1 MGDDP
6 RQAGAARPARTLGG
20 VMTRSARHRLACTGS
35 DVVGTDAA
43 ARARQLAETFDA
55 VLGSGPVHRAPR
67 PVVSASW
74 ERSLAARVDPD
85 RRTPPV
91 VHAPD
96 ELREIRAAHPLGAVM
111 PLLRDS
117 LVGIAEDAV
126 HLVLVTD
133 AAGHVLWR
141 EGAVELLGPAD
152 RVGLFP
158 GTNWSEAAIGTNAM
172 GTTLAVDAPVQIH
185 SAEHLVRTYHS
196 WTCVAAPVHDPD
208 TGAVLGAVDVSGPLR
223 TMHPSLAQLVAT
235 TAQLAETELRV
246 RLAEADQRF
255 LLRNT
260 PHLASLR
267 GTAGALVT
275 PTGRVLATEPSGGW
289 PDRVDLDG
297 GPDRVLLP
305 DGREVLV
312 EPLAEGFLLRVPQ
325 RPSRAASPSRPSAL
339 SLRVTGN
346 GAPGAVLDGRAVP
359 LPLRAAEILIALALH
374 PEGLTGE
381 RLAYLLYGD
390 DGNQTTVRVQVR
402 RLRALIGADVLR
414 TRPYRLVGA
423 VDSDFGSAR
432 RALRAGQVAT
442 ALRACAGPLLP
453 RSDATEIRQLREE
466 LTAGLRAAV
475 LATRDVGLLHA
486 FVLHPQGEDDLDA
499 HDRLLALLP
508 AGDPRAAGVALRA
521 ARLRAE

>member
-1 MGDDP
+1 
-6 RQAGAARPARTLGG
+6 
-20 VMTRSARHRLACTGS
+20 MTRSARHRLPCTGPGA
-35 DVVGTDAA
+35 VDAA
-43 ARARQLAETFDA
+43 AHARQLAETFDA
-55 VLGSGPVHRAPR
+55 VLGSSPVRRVPR

-91 VHAPD
+91 VHGPD
-96 ELREIRAAHPLGAVM
+96 EVRDIRSVHPLNAVM
-111 PLLRDS
+111 PLVRTS
-117 LVGIAEDAV
+117 LAGIAEEAV

-141 EGAVELLGPAD
+141 EGAAELLGPAD

-172 GTTLAVDAPVQIH
+172 GTALAVDAPVQIH

-208 TGAVLGAVDVSGPLR
+208 TGTVLGAVDVSGPLR

-235 TAQLAETELRV
+235 VVQLAETELRLRMAV
-246 RLAEADQRF
+246 ADQRF

-260 PHLASLR
+260 PHLAHLR
-267 GTAGALVT
+267 GAAGALVT

-289 PDRVDLDG
+289 PERVDLDG
-297 GPDRVLLP
+297 AAERALLP

-312 EPLAEGFLLRVPQ
+312 EPLAEGYLLRASQ
-325 RPSRAASPSRPSAL
+325 RPSRTASTSAL
-339 SLRVTGN
+339 SLRVTGT
-346 GAPGAVLDGRAVP
+346 GAPSAVLDGRTIA
-359 LPLRAAEILIALALH
+359 LPLRAAEILTALALH

-381 RLAYLLYGD
+381 QLAYLLYGD

-432 RALRAGQVAT
+432 RALRSGRVAA

-466 LTAGLRAAV
+466 LTAGLRSAV
-475 LATRDVGLLHA
+475 LATGDVGLLHA
-486 FVLHPQGEDDLDA
+486 FVLHPQGQDDLGA
-499 HDRLLALLP
+499 HDQLLGLLP

-521 ARLRAE
+521 ARLRAD

>member
-1 MGDDP
+1 MS
-6 RQAGAARPARTLGG
+6 
-20 VMTRSARHRLACTGS
+20 RSARHRPPCTGLG
-35 DVVGTDAA
+35 VPGADAA
-43 ARARQLAETFDA
+43 THARQLAETFDA
-55 VLGSGPVHRAPR
+55 VLTSGPVRRAPR

-74 ERSLAARVDPD
+74 ERSLAACVDPD

-96 ELREIRAAHPLGAVM
+96 ELRDIRSAHPLNAVM
-111 PLLRDS
+111 PLLRNS
-117 LVGIAEDAV
+117 LAGIAEDAV
-126 HLVLVTD
+126 HLMLVTD

-185 SAEHLVRTYHS
+185 SAEHLVRTYHT

-208 TGAVLGAVDVSGPLR
+208 TGATLGTVDVSGPSR

-235 TAQLAETELRV
+235 TASLAETELRARMAV
-246 RLAEADQRF
+246 ADQRF

-260 PHLASLR
+260 PHLAALGSA
-267 GTAGALVT
+267 AGALVT
-275 PTGRVLATEPSGGW
+275 PTGRVLAAEPSEW
-289 PDRVDLDG
+289 PERVDLDG
-297 GPDRVLLP
+297 ATDRVLLP
-305 DGREVLV
+305 DGREMLV
-312 EPLAEGFLLRVPQ
+312 EPLAQGYLLRAP
-325 RPSRAASPSRPSAL
+325 RRTSRATSPSRTAAL

-346 GAPGAVLDGRAVP
+346 GAPSAVLDGRSVP
-359 LPLRAAEILIALALH
+359 LPLRAAEILAVLVLH
-374 PEGLTGE
+374 PEGLTAE
-381 RLAYLLYGD
+381 QLAYLLYGD
-390 DGNQTTVRVQVR
+390 DGNQTTVRVQIR
-402 RLRALIGADVLR
+402 RLRALVGADVLR

-423 VDSDFGSAR
+423 VDSDFSSAR
-432 RALRAGQVAT
+432 RALRAGQVAA
-442 ALRACAGPLLP
+442 ALRACPGPLLP

-466 LTAGLRAAV
+466 LTAGLRSAV

-486 FVLHPQGEDDLDA
+486 FVVHPLGEDDLDA

-508 AGDPRAAGVALRA
+508 TGDPRTAGVALRA

>member
-1 MGDDP
+1 
-6 RQAGAARPARTLGG
+6 
-20 VMTRSARHRLACTGS
+20 MTRSARHRLPRTGP
-35 DVVGTDAA
+35 DLGGTDAA
-43 ARARQLAETFDA
+43 AHARQLAETFDA
-55 VLGSGPVHRAPR
+55 VLGSGPVRRVPR

-96 ELREIRAAHPLGAVM
+96 ELRDIRSAHPLNAVM
-111 PLLRDS
+111 PLVRNS
-117 LVGIAEDAV
+117 LAGIAVAGV
-126 HLVLVTD
+126 HLMLVTD

-172 GTTLAVDAPVQIH
+172 GTTLAVDAPVTIH

-223 TMHPSLAQLVAT
+223 TMHPSLAQLVWT

-246 RLAEADQRF
+246 RMAEADQRF
-255 LLRNT
+255 VLRNT
-260 PHLASLR
+260 PHLAQLR
-267 GTAGALVT
+267 GAAGALVT
-275 PTGRVLATEPSGGW
+275 PTGRVLATEPSDGW
-289 PDRVDLDG
+289 PERVDLDG
-297 GPDRVLLP
+297 ATERVLLP

-312 EPLAEGFLLRVPQ
+312 EPLAEGYLLRGSQP
-325 RPSRAASPSRPSAL
+325 PSRVASPSRTSAL
-339 SLRVTGN
+339 SLRVTGS
-346 GAPGAVLDGRAVP
+346 GAPSAVLDGRP
-359 LPLRAAEILIALALH
+359 ITLPQRAAEILTALALH
-374 PEGLTGE
+374 REGLTGE
-381 RLAYLLYGD
+381 QLAYLLYGD

-402 RLRALIGADVLR
+402 RLRALIGTDVLR

-432 RALRAGQVAT
+432 RALRAGQVAA

-466 LTAGLRAAV
+466 LTAGLRSAV

-486 FVLHPQGEDDLDA
+486 FVGHPLGADDLDA

>member
-1 MGDDP
+1 MS
-6 RQAGAARPARTLGG
+6 RT
-20 VMTRSARHRLACTGS
+20 ARHRPP
-35 DVVGTDAA
+35 GTDAPA
-43 ARARQLAETFDA
+43 HARQLAETFDA
-55 VLGSGPVHRAPR
+55 VLGSGPVRRAPR

-96 ELREIRAAHPLGAVM
+96 ELRDIRSAHPLNAVM
-111 PLLRDS
+111 PLLRND
-117 LVGIAEDAV
+117 LAGVAQEGV

-141 EGAVELLGPAD
+141 EGAAELLGPAD

-172 GTTLAVDAPVQIH
+172 GTALAVDAPVQIH

-208 TGAVLGAVDVSGPLR
+208 TGATLGAVDVSGPLR
-223 TMHPSLAQLVAT
+223 TMHPFLAQLVAT
-235 TAQLAETELRV
+235 TA
-246 RLAEADQRF
+246 RLAEADLRARMAVADQRF

-260 PHLASLR
+260 PHLVQLGR
-267 GTAGALVT
+267 DVGALVT
-275 PTGRVLATEPSGGW
+275 PTGRVLAAEPALW
-289 PDRVDLDG
+289 PERVDLDG
-297 GPDRVLLP
+297 ATDRVLLA

-312 EPLAEGFLLRVPQ
+312 EALAEGHLLRAP
-325 RPSRAASPSRPSAL
+325 RSTSRTTSPSRTAAL

-346 GAPGAVLDGRAVP
+346 GVPGAVLDGRAVP
-359 LPLRAAEILIALALH
+359 LPLRAAEILTVLVLH
-374 PEGLTGE
+374 PEGLTAE
-381 RLAYLLYGD
+381 QLAYLLYGD
-390 DGNQTTVRVQVR
+390 DGNQTTVRVQIR
-402 RLRALIGADVLR
+402 RLRALVGADVLR

-432 RALRAGQVAT
+432 RALRAGQVAA

-453 RSDATEIRQLREE
+453 RSDATEVRQLREE
-466 LTAGLRAAV
+466 LTAGLRSAV

-486 FVLHPQGEDDLDA
+486 FVLHPLGQDDLDA

-508 AGDPRAAGVALRA
+508 AGDRRAAGVALRA
-521 ARLRAE
+521 ARLGAE